1 MKKLEA
7 GEITTEQAK
16 EINDLAYDKYI
27 MEGVFD
33 KIKKSKESKKKKK
46 RNSKM
51 SMMMRLIN
59 FMTACVTFIHMK
71 MMSLINY

>member
-1 MKKLEA
+1 MLLSHFNIYSQKKQNLNILNIDMKKLEA

-33 KIKKSKESKKKKK
+33 KIKKSKESKKRKEI
-46 RNSKM
+46 R
-51 SMMMRLIN
+51 R
-59 FMTACVTFIHMK
+59 
-71 MMSLINY
+71 